1 MQVLPIFLEFV
12 NCWNGLYDL
21 KDPRDYGW
29 KEHEGKFIPVW
40 FQGEPLQT
48 LKEIETLEETST
60 HDIKLKKGDE
70 YVETCEDDEDDIYEF
85 DSDHSKDDDC

>member
-1 MQVLPIFLEFV
+1 MQVLPIFSEFV
-12 NCWNGLYDL
+12 NFLNGLHDS

-40 FQGEPLQT
+40 FQGEPLPT
-48 LKEIETLEETST
+48 LKETETLEETST
-60 HDIKLKKGDE
+60 HDVKGDE

-85 DSDHSKDDDC
+85 DSDYSEDNDC

>member
-1 MQVLPIFLEFV
+1 M
-12 NCWNGLYDL
+12 YDS

-40 FQGEPLQT
+40 FQGEPLST
-48 LKEIETLEETST
+48 LKETETLQETST
-60 HDIKLKKGDE
+60 HDVKLKKGDE

-85 DSDHSKDDDC
+85 DSDYSEDDDC